1 MIENE
6 NEKEVSQS
14 EEQRE
19 DQRDYREVI
28 LSIIRADNDDA
39 LLSELLEDY
48 HDNDIASVLDELS
61 PEERERVLGVL
72 DSEALSDILPYA
84 DDVAEYI
91 QEMDAEAA
99 ADIIEQMEVDDA
111 VETLEALDEETR
123 NEVLSH
129 IEEDVKEEITLI
141 ASYND
146 DEFGSVMTTNFISV
160 ERGKSVKATMRSL
173 IEQAAENDNIS
184 TIFVTENGAFYGTI
198 ELKDLIIARSDKS
211 LEDLISLNFPFVYD
225 KDNIGDNI
233 EWIREYSEE
242 LVPVL
247 SADKQL
253 VGVITTQDILELVD
267 AQMSEDYAKFAA
279 LSSDEDISE
288 PTIRSVKKRIPWLA
302 ALLFLGLMVSAVVGA
317 FEGIV
322 KELPLIICFQSLI
335 LGMAGN
341 VGTQSL
347 AVTVRMLNG
356 ENAES
361 KKKLRFV
368 FKETRIAFFNG
379 LIMAL
384 CSVVIIGL
392 YLCLRG
398 NSLEISFITSSC
410 VALALWFA
418 MMISGFTG
426 AGIPMIFSKMG
437 IDPAVASGPLITTV
451 NDLIAVISYYGLAYI
466 LLLKI
471 AF

>member
-1 MIENE
+1 MLENE
-6 NEKEVSQS
+6 NEKEILANSD
-14 EEQRE
+14 E
-19 DQRDYREVI
+19 RDYREAI
-28 LSIIRADNDDA
+28 LSIIRGDNDDA
-39 LLSELLEDY
+39 LLRELLADY

-61 PEERERVLGVL
+61 SEERERILGVL

-99 ADIIEQMEVDDA
+99 ADVIEQMEVDDA

-141 ASYND
+141 ASYGD

-173 IEQAAENDNIS
+173 IDQAADNDNIS
-184 TIFVTENGAFYGTI
+184 TIFVTEDGKFYGSI
-198 ELKDLIIARSDKS
+198 ELKDLIIARSDKP

-225 KDNIGDNI
+225 KDNINENI
-233 EWIREYSEE
+233 EWITEYSEE
-242 LVPVL
+242 LIPVL
-247 SADKQL
+247 SEDKKL
-253 VGVITTQDILELVD
+253 VGVITAHDMLELVD
-267 AQMSEDYAKFAA
+267 EQMSEDFAKFAA

-322 KELPLIICFQSLI
+322 RELPLIICFQSLI

-347 AVTVRMLNG
+347 AVTVRMLNS
-356 ENAES
+356 EES
-361 KKKLRFV
+361 EGKKKLGFV

-398 NSLEISFITSSC
+398 NAPQLSFITSSC

-426 AGIPMIFSKMG
+426 AGIPMIFSKIG

>member
-1 MIENE
+1 MNENE
-6 NEKEVSQS
+6 NEITQS
-14 EEQRE
+14 ADE
-19 DQRDYREVI
+19 RDYREAI
-28 LSIIRADNDDA
+28 LSIIRGDSNDE
-39 LLSELLEDY
+39 LLKELLEDY
-48 HDNDIASVLDELS
+48 HDNDIASVLDELTA
-61 PEERERVLGVL
+61 EERERVLGVL

-84 DDVAEYI
+84 DDIAEYI

-129 IEEDVKEEITLI
+129 IEEEVKEEITLI
-141 ASYND
+141 ASYSD
-146 DEFGSVMTTNFISV
+146 DEFGSVMTTNFIAV
-160 ERGKSVKATMRSL
+160 EHGKNVKDTMRSL
-173 IEQAAENDNIS
+173 INQAADNDNIS
-184 TIFVTENGAFYGTI
+184 TIFITENGRFYGTL
-198 ELKDLIIARSDKS
+198 ELKDLIIARRDDS
-211 LEDLISLNFPFVYD
+211 LEELISLNFPFVYD
-225 KDNIGDNI
+225 KDSISENI

-247 SADKQL
+247 SEDKTL
-253 VGVITTQDILELVD
+253 VGVITTQDILDLVD
-267 AQMSEDYAKFAA
+267 EQMSEDFAKFAA
-279 LSSDEDISE
+279 LSSDEDVDE
-288 PTIRSVKKRIPWLA
+288 PTARSVKKRIPWLA
-302 ALLFLGLMVSAVVGA
+302 ALLFLGLMVSAVVGV

-347 AVTVRMLNG
+347 AVTVRMLNS
-356 ENAES
+356 ENAEN
-361 KKKLRFV
+361 KKKFRFI

-379 LIMAL
+379 IIMAV
-384 CSVVIIGL
+384 CSLVIIGL

-398 NSLEISFITSSC
+398 NGADVSFITSSC

-426 AGIPMIFSKMG
+426 ASIPMVFSKLG

>member
-6 NEKEVSQS
+6 NENEILANSD
-14 EEQRE
+14 E
-19 DQRDYREVI
+19 RDYREAI
-28 LSIIRADNDDA
+28 LSIIRGDNDDA

-61 PEERERVLGVL
+61 AEERERVLSVL
-72 DSEALSDILPYA
+72 DSEAISDILPYA

-91 QEMDAEAA
+91 QEMDAEAV

-111 VETLEALDEETR
+111 VDTLEALDEETR

-141 ASYND
+141 TSYSD

-173 IEQAAENDNIS
+173 INQAADNDNIS
-184 TIFVTENGAFYGTI
+184 TIFVIEDGVFFGTI
-198 ELKDLIIARSDKS
+198 ELKDLIIARSDKP
-211 LEDLISLNFPFVYD
+211 LDELISQNFPFVYD
-225 KDNIGDNI
+225 TDSISENI

-247 SADKQL
+247 SAEKKL
-253 VGVITTQDILELVD
+253 VGVITAQDMLELVD
-267 AQMSEDYAKFAA
+267 EQMSEDYAKFAA

-347 AVTVRMLNG
+347 AVTVRMLNSEEYEG
-356 ENAES
+356 
-361 KKKLRFV
+361 KKKIGFV

-379 LIMAL
+379 LIMAV
-384 CSVVIIGL
+384 CSLVIIGL

-398 NSLEISFITSSC
+398 NAPELSFITSSC

-418 MMISGFTG
+418 MMVSGFTG
-426 AGIPMIFSKMG
+426 AGIPMIFSKIG